1 VGPAAAGSGHFKNRR
16 LTVTFDDQEYMQ
28 RYPFIDRILISSE
41 DIQLRVRQL
50 GNEISREY
58 QDSIPIFVCILKG
71 AYPFLADLT
80 RCISVDHEVD
90 FMAVSSYEGGTQST
104 GVVKIE
110 KDLKSNITGRDIVL
124 VEDIIDTGLTIAHLV
139 ELLGTRN
146 PRSIRVAAL
155 LDKKPARIK
164 EVPLHYVGFE
174 IPKEFVIGYGL
185 DYDEKYRNLPFI
197 GIMKA

>member
-1 VGPAAAGSGHFKNRR
+1 M
-16 LTVTFDDQEYMQ
+16 TFDDQEYLQ
-28 RYPFIDRILISSE
+28 RYPFIDRVLISSDE
-41 DIQLRVRQL
+41 IQRRVRQL
-50 GNEISREY
+50 GNEISRAYEG
-58 QDSIPIFVCILKG
+58 SNPIFVCILKG

-80 RCISVDHEVD
+80 RCVSVEHEVD
-90 FMAVSSYEGGTQST
+90 FMAVSSYGGGTQSS

-110 KDLKSNITGRDIVL
+110 KDLKANITNRDVIL
-124 VEDIIDTGLTIAHLV
+124 VEDIIDTGLTIANLIEV
-139 ELLGTRN
+139 LETRN

-155 LDKKPARIK
+155 LDKKSARKK
-164 EVPLHYVGFE
+164 EAPLHYAGFE

>member
-1 VGPAAAGSGHFKNRR
+1 M
-16 LTVTFDDQEYMQ
+16 TFDDQEYLR

-41 DIQLRVRQL
+41 EIQKRIRQM
-50 GNEISREY
+50 GNEISRAYEG
-58 QDSIPIFVCILKG
+58 STPIFVCILKG

-80 RCISVDHEVD
+80 RCVSVDHEVD
-90 FMAVSSYEGGTQST
+90 FMAVSSYDGGTQST

-110 KDLKSNITGRDIVL
+110 KDLKSNITNRDVIL
-124 VEDIIDTGLTIAHLV
+124 VEDIIDTGLTIAHLMD
-139 ELLGTRN
+139 LLGTRN

-155 LDKKPARIK
+155 LDKKPARK
-164 EVPLHYVGFE
+164 KDVPLHYVGFE

>member
-1 VGPAAAGSGHFKNRR
+1 
-16 LTVTFDDQEYMQ
+16 VTFDDQEYLL
-28 RYPFIDRILISSE
+28 RNPLIERVLISSE
-41 DIQLRVRQL
+41 EITLRIRQL
-50 GNEISREY
+50 GNEISRDY
-58 QDSIPIFVCILKG
+58 RDSTPIFICILKG

-80 RCISVDHEVD
+80 RCVSVEHEVD

-110 KDLKSNITGRDIVL
+110 KDLKSNITDRDVVI
-124 VEDIIDTGLTIAHLV
+124 VEDIIDTGLTISHLI

-155 LDKKPARIK
+155 LDKKPARK
-164 EVPLHYVGFE
+164 KDVPLHYVGFE

>member
-1 VGPAAAGSGHFKNRR
+1 M
-16 LTVTFDDQEYMQ
+16 TFDDQEYLL
-28 RYPFIDRILISSE
+28 RHPLIERVLISSE
-41 DIQLRVRQL
+41 ELTRRVRQL
-50 GNEISREY
+50 GNEISRDY
-58 QDSIPIFVCILKG
+58 RDSTPIFVCILKG

-80 RCISVDHEVD
+80 RCVSVEHEVD

-110 KDLKSNITGRDIVL
+110 KDLKTNITDRDVVL
-124 VEDIIDTGLTIAHLV
+124 VEDIIDTGLTISHLV
-139 ELLGTRN
+139 DLLGTRN

-155 LDKKPARIK
+155 LDKKPARK
-164 EVPLHYVGFE
+164 KDVPLHYVGFE

>member
-1 VGPAAAGSGHFKNRR
+1 M
-16 LTVTFDDQEYMQ
+16 TFDDQEYLL
-28 RYPFIDRILISSE
+28 RYPFLDRILISSE
-41 DIQLRVRQL
+41 EIQRRVRQL
-50 GNEISREY
+50 GNEISRAYEG
-58 QDSIPIFVCILKG
+58 SVPVFVCILKG

-80 RCISVDHEVD
+80 RCVSVDHEVD

-110 KDLKSNITGRDIVL
+110 KDLKSNITNRDVIL
-124 VEDIIDTGLTIAHLV
+124 VEDIIDTGLTIAHLM

-155 LDKKPARIK
+155 LDKKPARK
-164 EVPLHYVGFE
+164 KNVALDYVGFE

>member
-1 VGPAAAGSGHFKNRR
+1 M
-16 LTVTFDDQEYMQ
+16 TFDDQEYLR
-28 RYPFIDRILISSE
+28 RYPFIERVLISSDE
-41 DIQLRVRQL
+41 IQKRVRQL
-50 GNEISREY
+50 GNEISNAY
-58 QDSIPIFVCILKG
+58 QGSQPVFICILKG

-80 RCISVDHEVD
+80 RCVSIDHEVD
-90 FMAVSSYEGGTQST
+90 FMAVSSYGGTKQST

-110 KDLKSNITGRDIVL
+110 KDLKANIADRDVIL
-124 VEDIIDTGLTIAHLV
+124 VEDIIDTGLTISHLM
-139 ELLGTRN
+139 ELLNTRR

-155 LDKKPARIK
+155 LDKKAARVK

-174 IPKEFVIGYGL
+174 IPEEFVIGYGL

>member
-1 VGPAAAGSGHFKNRR
+1 M
-16 LTVTFDDQEYMQ
+16 TFDDQEYLR
-28 RYPFIDRILISSE
+28 RYPFIERVLISSDE
-41 DIQLRVRQL
+41 IQKRVRQL
-50 GNEISREY
+50 GNEISGVY
-58 QDSIPIFVCILKG
+58 QGSQPIFVCILKG

-80 RCISVDHEVD
+80 RCVSVDHEVD
-90 FMAVSSYEGGTQST
+90 FMAVSSYGGTTQST

-110 KDLKSNITGRDIVL
+110 KDLKANITDRDIIL
-124 VEDIIDTGLTIAHLV
+124 VEDIIDTGLTIAHLI
-139 ELLGTRN
+139 ELLQTRS

-155 LDKKPARIK
+155 LDKKAARKK

-197 GIMKA
+197 GVMKA